1 MGPMGWTDG
10 RIKTNELFFDL
21 TPDAEDIQSVFIFNA
36 GIINVVKE
44 YMRMRFK
51 LKYDPVTTVALCK
64 KLFIKRMGDE
74 NARFLHLRRRM
85 GELIDDLYAMAA
97 GDQIEY
103 TALMACYVK
112 YGSPAMNACLEKYY
126 NMAGAERAG
135 GVEGANR
142 HRVIIQYAWKLYPV
156 N

>member
-1 MGPMGWTDG
+1 
-10 RIKTNELFFDL
+10 
-21 TPDAEDIQSVFIFNA
+21 
-36 GIINVVKE
+36 
-44 YMRMRFK
+44 MRFK
-51 LKYDPVTTVALCK
+51 LKYDPVTTAALCK

-74 NARFLHLRRRM
+74 HARFLHLRRRM

-112 YGSPAMNACLEKYY
+112 YGSPAMNACLAKYY
-126 NMAGAERAG
+126 NMAGGADWAD
-135 GVEGANR
+135 GVEGAEGANR
-142 HRVIIQYAWKLYPV
+142 RVIIQYAWKLYPV